1 MINVGADAPATRAMM
16 RVTDWAGPFAGPI
29 EIEDTVG
36 FSYSHDVLQLGDPFS
51 VTIPDPKGR
60 YSGRFQR
67 GADVDLY
74 LTHPKVNG
82 GQKTRKHTGLIV
94 RRVASSNLQGSHI
107 QLECADR
114 GWHLL
119 NNDAPLWYKLQ
130 YAKLEKLIEDLVH
143 PSWKI
148 GDPVTSKEIDVLLRR
163 GVNNSRAQAA
173 IDLQALGTLTYIQ
186 AEPGDKVADLILTYC
201 RRINVLVNIGCEGQ
215 LILFRPNYNQPPLY
229 TINFHGFDDANKN
242 LNSVLDVRVEEGID
256 PIYTITTCIGER
268 VGDDLTA
275 DPRDQNN
282 AKRAGT
288 FRNDFALPFRRNL
301 NFADSEIFTTD
312 SAIKQAK
319 WKYDRGVFDSWSATY
334 TVRGH
339 HQDGNWLEADT
350 MCTVRDSVHGLDG
363 NFYVQSVYCVRDEQ
377 GDRTQVT
384 LRRPGLLQA
393 AFGVMPRAPRIKM
406 SPPVT
411 GNTTTTTTTAPDGTT
426 TVTVTT
432 VTQPQ

>member
-36 FSYSHDVLQLGDPFS
+36 FSYSHDVLQIGDPFS

-82 GQKTRKHTGLIV
+82 GQATRKHTGLIV

-130 YAKLEKLIEDLVH
+130 YAKLEKLIDDLVH

-148 GDPVTSKEIDVLLRR
+148 GGPETSKEIDVLLRR

-173 IDLQALGTLTYIQ
+173 LVSGAL
-186 AEPGDKVADLILTYC
+186 
-201 RRINVLVNIGCEGQ
+201 
-215 LILFRPNYNQPPLY
+215 
-229 TINFHGFDDANKN
+229 
-242 LNSVLDVRVEEGID
+242 
-256 PIYTITTCIGER
+256 
-268 VGDDLTA
+268 
-275 DPRDQNN
+275 
-282 AKRAGT
+282 
-288 FRNDFALPFRRNL
+288 LP
-301 NFADSEIFTTD
+301 T
-312 SAIKQAK
+312 
-319 WKYDRGVFDSWSATY
+319 
-334 TVRGH
+334 
-339 HQDGNWLEADT
+339 
-350 MCTVRDSVHGLDG
+350 
-363 NFYVQSVYCVRDEQ
+363 
-377 GDRTQVT
+377 
-384 LRRPGLLQA
+384 LQA
-393 AFGVMPRAPRIKM
+393 AMAQAGAAMLVLELVLTINAKSEAYFLCNWDGLDWVDA
-406 SPPVT
+406 
-411 GNTTTTTTTAPDGTT
+411 NTCEIR
-426 TVTVTT
+426 TVTHWMRLTGILAP
-432 VTQPQ
+432 PQLDGGAR